1 MKPKRLPKG
10 VTVID
15 GEYYKG
21 PYRVDERGRH
31 ISDFPKFDE
40 TTPHYRAIIRAAIER
55 LNNGVVASRLR

>member
-21 PYRVDERGRH
+21 PYRVDSKGKH
-31 ISDFPKFDE
+31 ISDFPRFDE
-40 TTPHYRAIIRAAIER
+40 ATSQYRAIVRAGMEK
-55 LNNGVVASRLR
+55 LNDRVGNRRA